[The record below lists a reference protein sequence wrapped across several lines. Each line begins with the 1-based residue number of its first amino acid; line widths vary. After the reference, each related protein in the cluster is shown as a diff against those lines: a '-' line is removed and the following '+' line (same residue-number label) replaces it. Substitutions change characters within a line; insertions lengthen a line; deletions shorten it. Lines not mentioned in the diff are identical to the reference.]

1 MSEDM
6 PWVLGLTDEEV
17 QELRKNKQELTQYGK
32 EKIRKLMNNEPTQNV
47 ITAKVSKEDYQKVL
61 DAAKQGIEEYKPALE
76 ELAKDD

>member
-17 QELRKNKQELTQYGK
+17 QELRKNKQQLTEYGK
-32 EKIRKLMNNEPTQNV
+32 EKLRKLMNNEPTQNV

-61 DAAKQGIEEYKPALE
+61 DAAKQGIEKYKPAIE